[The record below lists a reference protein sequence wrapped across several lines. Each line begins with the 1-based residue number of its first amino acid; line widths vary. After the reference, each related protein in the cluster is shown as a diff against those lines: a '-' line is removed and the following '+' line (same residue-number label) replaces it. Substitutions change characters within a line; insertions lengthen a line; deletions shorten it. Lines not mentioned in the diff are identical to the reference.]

1 MIKRIGRSFIK
12 TTAATALAG
21 ALAMGAVWNT
31 VAFAAQEKDTSGE
44 TGGRYALELEN
55 VASNL
60 IDGIS
65 YDVEFA
71 TTANGAYFTNAVA
84 TGNEIVLEADVNDST
99 YERTD
104 GSYALVRAIKIG
116 MEIYIYNPSTID
128 NAAMTTIEEGAYA
141 TLDDIN
147 AVNIFQKG
155 KKTVARYIV
164 SEGP

>member
-1 MIKRIGRSFIK
+1 
-12 TTAATALAG
+12 
-21 ALAMGAVWNT
+21 MGAVWNT

-128 NAAMTTIEEGAYA
+128 NAAMTTIEESAYA

-147 AVNIFQKG
+147 AVNKAKRRWRAILSAKAPRSPSAA
-155 KKTVARYIV
+155 KNTNTSARRKT
-164 SEGP
+164 SE